1 MATVTSENIGL
12 LNEKI
17 IVTVTKEDYYP
28 EFEKGLKEYSKKAN
42 IPGFRK
48 GMVPAGVL
56 KKMYGNSLFVD
67 QVVKAAE
74 KQLVSYIENQS
85 FKILGQPIPFEG
97 AELQNINYNNI
108 VDYIFNF
115 EIGLE
120 PEINTDLSNAN
131 LIRYKIAVTDK
142 FIDDDLEGLRK
153 RYGKYSEPE
162 TVNSIENYLA
172 LGLEA
177 SDVDGNI
184 LNEADIA
191 KPVNVLVKY
200 FNEPFQSALLGK
212 AANDTFVFKF
222 SDAFTAAEEA
232 NVLKELEV
240 ERDAIAESY
249 FKATITRIGMQ
260 ESAELNEELYK
271 KAFPNADIKSE
282 EELKA
287 ALKEEIANNF
297 YDQSKYQIQDQIY
310 HHFLDHSNI
319 ELPLE
324 FLRRWLKLNLSDKN
338 LSEEELE
345 RNVQS
350 YSKSILWT
358 LIMDKYVSEFG
369 INIDKDDFVAHA
381 KEKLLSYMQGY
392 SLGDSPNH
400 DWINSYAEGMLKDK
414 KFMEES
420 YYEIRA
426 KKVFDELDKKIPTT
440 EKDIELE
447 AFREM
452 LHHHHH

>member
-85 FKILGQPIPFEG
+85 FKLLGQPIPFEG

-200 FNEPFQSALLGK
+200 FNEPYQSALLGK
-212 AANDTFVFKF
+212 AANDTFVIKF

-240 ERDAIAESY
+240 ERDAIADSY

-345 RNVQS
+345 KNVQS

>member
-120 PEINTDLSNAN
+120 PEINTDLSKAN

-177 SDVDGNI
+177 SDADGNI

-200 FNEPFQSALLGK
+200 FNEPYQSALMGK

-287 ALKEEIANNF
+287 ALKEEIAGNF
-297 YDQSKYQIQDQIY
+297 YDQSKGQIQDQIY

-319 ELPLE
+319 ELPMQ
-324 FLRRWLKLNLSDKN
+324 FIKKWISLNLSDKN

-345 RNVQS
+345 KNVQS
-350 YSKSILWT
+350 YAKSIIWAMV
-358 LIMDKYVSEFG
+358 IEKYVTEFG
-369 INIDKDDFVAHA
+369 ITIEKDDFVAHA

-420 YYEIRA
+420 YYEIRS

-440 EKDIELE
+440 VKDIEFE
-447 AFREM
+447 AFRDM

>member
-1 MATVTSENIGL
+1 
-12 LNEKI
+12 
-17 IVTVTKEDYYP
+17 
-28 EFEKGLKEYSKKAN
+28 
-42 IPGFRK
+42 
-48 GMVPAGVL
+48 
-56 KKMYGNSLFVD
+56 
-67 QVVKAAE
+67 
-74 KQLVSYIENQS
+74 
-85 FKILGQPIPFEG
+85 
-97 AELQNINYNNI
+97 
-108 VDYIFNF
+108 
-115 EIGLE
+115 
-120 PEINTDLSNAN
+120 
-131 LIRYKIAVTDK
+131 
-142 FIDDDLEGLRK
+142 
-153 RYGKYSEPE
+153 
-162 TVNSIENYLA
+162 
-172 LGLEA
+172 
-177 SDVDGNI
+177 
-184 LNEADIA
+184 
-191 KPVNVLVKY
+191 
-200 FNEPFQSALLGK
+200 
-212 AANDTFVFKF
+212 
-222 SDAFTAAEEA
+222 
-232 NVLKELEV
+232 
-240 ERDAIAESY
+240 
-249 FKATITRIGMQ
+249 MQ

-345 RNVQS
+345 KNVQS